1 MNQNYFNDIIL
12 CIILKACSSV
22 SEYSLLQYSKKQVIV
37 NSKTIADVGGNVLG
51 FYGFAA
57 GVSGQS
63 GYRTAANR
71 WNKKREKKK
80 GC

>member
-1 MNQNYFNDIIL
+1 M
-12 CIILKACSSV
+12 
-22 SEYSLLQYSKKQVIV
+22 IV
-37 NSKTIADVGGNVLG
+37 NSKIIADVGGNVLG

-80 GC
+80 GCWWNKWMSYAEPKWSYN